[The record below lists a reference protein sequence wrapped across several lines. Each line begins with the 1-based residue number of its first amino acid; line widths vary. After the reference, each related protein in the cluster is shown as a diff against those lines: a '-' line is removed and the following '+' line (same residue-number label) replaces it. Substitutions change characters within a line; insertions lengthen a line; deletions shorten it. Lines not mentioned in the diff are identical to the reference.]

1 MINNKPLVS
10 VVVPTFN
17 EADNIALLLVEI
29 KQALQGFNFEVVVID
44 DGTDNTAEIAM
55 RFPHTEVYSG
65 PGKGLGEAIVSG
77 IKYSKGEIVVVMDA
91 DNSHSPFDIPRLL
104 KPIQQYDYDMVI
116 GSRYVKGGDI
126 SKWDKHRGLSSRISA
141 AIMYP
146 VFGVRDA
153 NSGFFAFK
161 KSAVDIT
168 KLRATSWKMMMEVL
182 VKGNVC
188 KKLEIPITFRDR
200 MSGVS
205 KNNVKQKLLQAKHM
219 FYLVVYKCRRCISFA
234 LVGGLGDIPHF
245 LILWLMTDY
254 GHVYYLWSNMAA
266 IIVAGTQNYTINHII
281 TFRKDRANNRNWFYG
296 WTKFLVVMAIGDFGV
311 QTGVAFLLTQYVH
324 IFYILS
330 VFLATIV
337 SGLFKFLI
345 VKRIIWGKWS
355 WKKHNVTSKE
365 HNPKLA

>member
-1 MINNKPLVS
+1 MINKPQIS
-10 VVVPTFN
+10 IVVPTFN
-17 EADNIALLLVEI
+17 EADNIALLLVDI
-29 KQALQGFNFEVVVID
+29 KQALKGFNFEVVVID
-44 DGTDNTAEIAM
+44 DGTDKTAEIAK

-65 PGKGLGEAIVSG
+65 SGKGLSEAIVSG
-77 IKYSKGEIVVVMDA
+77 IKYSKGEVVVVMDA

-104 KPIQQYDYDMVI
+104 KPVLQYDYDMAI

-126 SKWDKHRGLSSRISA
+126 SNWDKHRGLSSRIGA

-168 KLRATSWKMMMEVL
+168 KLRATSWKVMMEVL
-182 VKGNVC
+182 VKSNA
-188 KKLEIPITFRDR
+188 KKIEIPIKFTDR
-200 MSGVS
+200 QYGKS
-205 KNNVKQKLLQAKHM
+205 KNNFAQKLLQAKHM
-219 FYLVVYKCRRCISFA
+219 FYLVVYKCRRYVSFA

-254 GHVYYLWSNMAA
+254 GHVYYIWSNVVA
-266 IIVAGTQNYTINHII
+266 IIVAGTQNYTINHIL

-355 WKKHNVTSKE
+355 WRKHNAKAKANNNE
-365 HNPKLA
+365 LA